1 MLISWEKR
9 AGLHGG
15 DGSKEGADVFQTLL
29 GDFWEGIGLLLV
41 GFVDTEE
48 ADQKALEGVATLLQ
62 ASSESGT
69 NSFSIPRISDVQSLK
84 SFQNMTCGV
93 AFVQVMRYP
102 DKVTGRKQGHKKKS
116 VKICLSEPGDV
127 DRDVAERGGRD
138 EPPEGEARQTSAV
151 VGSLES
157 ERLEEVVC
165 QLAQL
170 CLVYVNEKQSERH
183 LVFLS
188 LLLRSFH
195 TPRVF
200 TVSPSFLLH
209 F

>member
-1 MLISWEKR
+1 
-9 AGLHGG
+9 
-15 DGSKEGADVFQTLL
+15 
-29 GDFWEGIGLLLV
+29 
-41 GFVDTEE
+41 
-48 ADQKALEGVATLLQ
+48 
-62 ASSESGT
+62 
-69 NSFSIPRISDVQSLK
+69 
-84 SFQNMTCGV
+84 
-93 AFVQVMRYP
+93 MRYP

-116 VKICLSEPGDV
+116 VKICLSEPGDA
-127 DRDVAERGGRD
+127 DRNGAERGGRD
-138 EPPEGEARQTSAV
+138 EPPEGEPQQMRL

-157 ERLEEVVC
+157 ERLEAVVC

-200 TVSPSFLLH
+200 AVSPLSFFYSILSWLLH
-209 F
+209 QCIH